1 MTELGKGNIE
11 HTTLPSGLHLI
22 SEDLFGFRH
31 GTSRPSDFSPVGEL
45 GDDTADNGGKGKK
58 EKGKGDGTW
67 PGVAL
72 FRSRENEGG
81 RGRRMISLGVVLGTF
96 SSTHESHDVLP
107 FSLSKDVLRERTF

>member
-1 MTELGKGNIE
+1 MIELGKGNIE

-31 GTSRPSDFSPVGEL
+31 GTSRPSDFSAIGEL
-45 GDDTADNGGKGKK
+45 GNSTTND
-58 EKGKGDGTW
+58 GKGDGTW

-81 RGRRMISLGVVLGTF
+81 RGRRMVSLGVILGEF
-96 SSTHESHDVLP
+96 ILLYKPLRQILHPSQSPPFLP
-107 FSLSKDVLRERTF
+107 FTY

>member
-31 GTSRPSDFSPVGEL
+31 GTSRPSDFSVVGEL
-45 GDDTADNGGKGKK
+45 GDDTTDNGGKGKK
-58 EKGKGDGTW
+58 DKGKGDGTW

-81 RGRRMISLGVVLGTF
+81 RGRRMVSLGVVLGTF
-96 SSTHESHDVLP
+96 CSTHESHDVLP
-107 FSLSKDVLRERTF
+107 FSLSRRTS